1 MSRSLFKIIGWIL
14 ASVVGIC
21 SILGFIAVT
30 NEQLA
35 AGAREKWG
43 IIRSLLDMMPTTDAF
58 IYLYLMGMIMSVACV
73 VGLLFEPWR
82 IFRRTET
89 NTESAVRAQLLKVAG
104 ADFSPHWAG
113 DIRNALRPCLG
124 ERYVREFD
132 MALWNG
138 GPGRG
143 KAYVENLLSRLD
155 GAVLRASR
163 IEKQRES
170 PRFVSACDMIRELI
184 DGAPQ
189 LDGRFTQAARDKVI
203 KWRERAVTTIQE
215 LLADEHGDA
224 CLKVLAALAIVGT
237 QSPDEVRTSVE
248 DAIRQLRLIYTKLDE
263 AMLSKTFRLN
273 SGQYNAAYPIDS
285 PPA

>member
-1 MSRSLFKIIGWIL
+1 MYLSCL
-14 ASVVGIC
+14 ASVA
-21 SILGFIAVT
+21 IAIGVIG
-30 NEQLA
+30 LV
-35 AGAREKWG
+35 
-43 IIRSLLDMMPTTDAF
+43 LDF
-58 IYLYLMGMIMSVACV
+58 K
-73 VGLLFEPWR
+73 PWR
-82 IFRRTET
+82 WRVFRRDDSTEEQITVQTET

-143 KAYVENLLSRLD
+143 KAYVENLVSRFD

-237 QSPDEVRTSVE
+237 QSPDEVRTSVG
-248 DAIRQLRLIYTKLDE
+248 DGISQLRLIYTKLDE
-263 AMLSKTFRLN
+263 TMLSKTFRLN